1 MLAERA
7 IRTIKEMIYK
17 RLEKHPDEHW
27 YDAKILAHALVTYN
41 FKMVHSSTNFTPD
54 QARQPKNELNV
65 KLKS

>member
-1 MLAERA
+1 MN
-7 IRTIKEMIYK
+7 
-17 RLEKHPDEHW
+17 HW

-65 KLKS
+65 KLEFGTWT